1 MMWMFGF
8 RPESVKTPRFDKLSF
23 LIPTSIIWVLSPRY
37 CWKFGHTDFLNA
49 HIQGVCQSFI
59 QSIAHILYVSSLTVL
74 AHSQIMHFELFT
86 GVSEFF
92 PHRTAFTSTSL
103 RSRLNYQISVHWPW
117 RLTMMIMTS
126 YSASWERYQ
135 SQIWK
140 PTATR
145 DAPIQWSI
153 SAGANR
159 LAVNV
164 GP

>member
-1 MMWMFGF
+1 MVLGLNVWKHQDLTNFHFWCQRLLFEFYLQDIVGNLGTLIFSMHIF
-8 RPESVKTPRFDKLSF
+8 RESVSHLHSQL
-23 LIPTSIIWVLSPRY
+23 LI
-37 CWKFGHTDFLNA
+37 
-49 HIQGVCQSFI
+49 
-59 QSIAHILYVSSLTVL
+59 YVSSSTVL

-92 PHRTAFTSTSL
+92 PHRTAFTSASL
-103 RSRLNYQISVHWPW
+103 RSRLNHQISGHWPW
-117 RLTMMIMTS
+117 RLTMMMMTS

-135 SQIWK
+135 SRIWK
-140 PTATR
+140 PTATS